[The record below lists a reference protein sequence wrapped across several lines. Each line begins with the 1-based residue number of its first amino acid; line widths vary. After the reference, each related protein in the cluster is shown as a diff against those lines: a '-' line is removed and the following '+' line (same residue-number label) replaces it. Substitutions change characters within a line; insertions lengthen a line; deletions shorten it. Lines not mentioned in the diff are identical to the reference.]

1 LIDRTSIQFNKN
13 TKWAACYH
21 NTHRTWRIIYV
32 RDPLASSLRAGGTY
46 RIVSYIAMVYRTI
59 PYAICWRECLNACN
73 SVVDL
78 FSLSIF
84 ASHSLP
90 ILIQYYRYSILAMTA
105 TLMIMSFA
113 VMGTRPISEGFASF
127 WSALMLCILSIGG
140 TMIMRKFHNS
150 MAVGFFMG
158 SIVAMSQLFFL
169 LFLV

>member
-1 LIDRTSIQFNKN
+1 
-13 TKWAACYH
+13 
-21 NTHRTWRIIYV
+21 
-32 RDPLASSLRAGGTY
+32 
-46 RIVSYIAMVYRTI
+46 
-59 PYAICWRECLNACN
+59 
-73 SVVDL
+73 
-78 FSLSIF
+78 
-84 ASHSLP
+84 
-90 ILIQYYRYSILAMTA
+90 MTA